1 MVMDQESVTYS
12 ESGVLQ
18 KVYTTPPLIFSLQTI
33 FSQVIETNFTYL
45 PTMYGFG
52 GFDWQNIFT
61 NNNPATQDLKVAVY
75 YPQINT
81 DVISVQIGSGT
92 SCEIRSINVPFITI
106 KY

>member
-1 MVMDQESVTYS
+1 MDQESVTYS

-18 KVYTTPPLIFSLQTI
+18 KVYSTPPLIASLPTF

-52 GFDWQNIFT
+52 GFDWQNIFSNNIALT
-61 NNNPATQDLKVAVY
+61 NDLKVVVNN
-75 YPQINT
+75 PTINT
-81 DVISVQIGSGT
+81 DVISVQLGSDT
-92 SCEIRSINVPFITI
+92 SCEIRSIYVPFITI